1 MIPEL
6 TPPVIWRGDGR
17 CRTFALHSG
26 QGGSTTEESV
36 RIEERSDA
44 IPALTT
50 EPVASRTPQHRSLLR
65 VLGGLFGLAMVVGA
79 TLGGGILR
87 TPGEIAA
94 ALPVPALFMAVWVF
108 GGIVTL
114 LGANVW
120 AELGAMMPRAG
131 GPYMYAR
138 RAFGDGVGLFVGYAD
153 WINWC
158 IGPVV
163 LVLIVGEYM
172 GGLFPALAPHA
183 LLVDFVT
190 LGVLATLQWIGVRSG
205 GRTQEVTTALKAIA
219 IVALVVAAFVLPH
232 EAASALPVVA
242 PRGTELLFAFGVAM
256 QGVVFT
262 YDAYYSVVY
271 CSEDMRDPGRDIPRS
286 IFRGVWLIIA
296 IYLVVNLAY
305 LAVIPASRMA
315 GDPFVAATMARSIFG
330 AAGDTIIRVIMI
342 LSLLGAINAQLMIMP
357 RVLLAM
363 SRDGLFSRHAAR
375 INSGGTPTVALALS
389 LLVVVAFL
397 LTGSF
402 TVVLAFD
409 SILIVALYVITF
421 LTLFALRRREPD
433 TPRPYRARG
442 YPFVPALAL
451 LVALA
456 LLAAMSL
463 SDPRSALIVLAIL
476 LASWPLSRLTSRLIR
491 GS

>member
-1 MIPEL
+1 
-6 TPPVIWRGDGR
+6 
-17 CRTFALHSG
+17 
-26 QGGSTTEESV
+26 
-36 RIEERSDA
+36 
-44 IPALTT
+44 
-50 EPVASRTPQHRSLLR
+50 
-65 VLGGLFGLAMVVGA
+65 VLGGVFGLAMVVGA

-94 ALPVPALFMAVWVF
+94 ALPVPSLFMAVWIF
-108 GGIVTL
+108 GGFVTL
-114 LGANVW
+114 LGANCW
-120 AELGAMMPRAG
+120 AELGAMMPQAG
-131 GPYMYAR
+131 GPYVYAR

-158 IGPVV
+158 LGPVV

-183 LLVDFVT
+183 LLVDFIT

-205 GRTQEVTTALKAIA
+205 GRTQEIITALKAVA

-232 EAASALPVVA
+232 EAVSALPVAA
-242 PRGTELLFAFGVAM
+242 PRGTDLIFAFGVAM
-256 QGVVFT
+256 QGVIFT

-271 CSEDMRDPGRDIPRS
+271 CSEDMRNPGRDIPRS
-286 IFRGVWLIIA
+286 IFHGVWLIIA

-330 AAGDTIIRVIMI
+330 PAGDTIIRVIMI
-342 LSLLGAINAQLMIMP
+342 VSLLGAMNAQLMVMP

-363 SRDGLFSRHAAR
+363 SRDGLFPRQAAR
-375 INSGGTPTVALALS
+375 INSGGTPTVGLALS

-397 LTGSF
+397 LTGRF

-409 SILIVALYVITF
+409 SILIVALYFITF

-433 TPRPYRARG
+433 TLRPYRARG
-442 YPFVPALAL
+442 YPLLPALAL
-451 LVALA
+451 LISLA
-456 LLAAMSL
+456 LLAAMSF

-476 LASWPLSRLTSRLIR
+476 LASWPISRLTSRLIR
-491 GS
+491 RS